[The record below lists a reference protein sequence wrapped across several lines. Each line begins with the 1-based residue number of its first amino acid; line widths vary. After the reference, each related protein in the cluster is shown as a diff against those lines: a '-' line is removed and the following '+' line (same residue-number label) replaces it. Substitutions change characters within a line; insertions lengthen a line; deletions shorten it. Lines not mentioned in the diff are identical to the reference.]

1 MDAVQEALQYVEKVG
16 QKYANDEV
24 ETPAVA
30 DIRLRLKTERNRTA
44 EAVSEMKHDAAVSEV
59 HEFLNQRD
67 YLAAAIASDTIPL
80 VHEHARR
87 RHAFRKATDALAALA
102 PKQARYHRKITDRTH
117 EVLDCID
124 DELEHERRLSE
135 AVKSITADYAPVAA
149 PPRTRRRYKPPSPH
163 QSRQEAVAKT
173 LPYAH
178 APPPTTPPPPAP
190 QQQANAPA
198 LLYSQRT
205 TIRTP
210 VSNSPSTPV
219 DAHHH
224 RHEPI
229 PTTAPPSP
237 AYVKPASYLQE
248 SRPIATADD
257 TPMHEQT
264 ASSGGVLE
272 TTVRS
277 DREVAQEASKVTNL
291 EVTGSLATNTLNG
304 NSACDLGASDNGLV
318 EVEMTRV
325 ESVLVGTDPFDSTR
339 KLGASSARPAAGS
352 SKQEL
357 ARSSSAYPLAQ
368 SSNSFQISTI
378 TESQLPT
385 PHIFSHLASQQ
396 HSRLKT
402 RPPPL
407 QPPSQSSPLH
417 PQDDPALTRWSISD
431 LQISPQNNLLRT
443 PTTGHLH
450 EPFVKTPVSVRHG
463 LSVPKLTTSPPPAQ
477 PLIQPLSLTPPH
489 TLPDDPGWSISD
501 FQISPQNNH
510 LNTPPM
516 ARVSSSQHLG
526 VPFYPP
532 ASTPLPP
539 AASSLPEKPPSDPSF
554 VSSAEKSVDNP
565 DTFSWTL
572 GRSQKAAHPAAEQE
586 SLAASTPTSIEY
598 AFHQAE
604 PTGVPFEPPEKHFAF
619 PSTSSTAASA
629 LSAASGAPTAK
640 QQAAPPKPRYP
651 MPSAPPSPAMLE
663 NDGNPFKEPPKELS
677 LQPPFKS
684 DSELARRSG
693 QGGAAPDS
701 LPAEPRGRRQQQQ
714 QQQGATASSRPV
726 EIPHTGAQNSL
737 PDGTAV
743 VLHSFVQEAEYNGSS
758 AVVLGRRS
766 VNGYPYVLVQVDRDG
781 KKKLVKERNTAKI
794 TDPRPRTS
802 KPARVGET
810 PALPRASSPQRGGA
824 VEEESVWWSDEGGDA
839 ATGLHTAFS
848 SQSPPRARGTPQPQ
862 GGRRGWTA
870 SKQSSDSARSIRTG
884 NHPEDSWEDHP
895 AAAAGPPAQRQQ
907 PKKRPRNPRRP
918 PPGDAPRSEPRTDDE
933 SWSEGA
939 EEEGEEEGERQP
951 PPRSRRQPPPRAQR
965 HARQTRPA
973 SDRGSDAG
981 NPPRVAET
989 ETGSQQG
996 NPRAAAAAVEE
1007 EELWDTDD
1015 TDQPSPRRRPSEA
1028 ASQGSGSMLM
1038 SSGSYRKQAP
1048 PSSDAVP
1055 QAPEPQQ
1062 GPRRASNAT
1071 SSTQRHRAA
1080 RQPTKWSTFNLAN
1093 PAGVQQEPIRRSA
1106 GSKSTE
1112 SRASAADPSDHPDT
1126 VAQDSPSSDAPV
1138 VRRSSGSVTELRRNF
1153 EKAARRPPPEKS
1165 PRRPS
1170 PTPSD
1175 STTPP
1180 PPREAP
1186 GRASVLSDARRNL
1199 RSRRPSDPS
1208 EPTAVERSAPQD
1220 TASHAAATN
1229 PQRVGLAEPGD
1240 GSASRA
1246 PTWQKSTGGTAEDAG
1261 VAVGPHETLQ
1271 GAGDPH
1277 GQNLGE
1283 GGRTVSATGGEER
1296 EAPSTGIRGP
1306 PPAGAEPRQEGAQA
1320 TRTVS
1325 QLQARFGG
1333 TGQPGAQRAGFGR
1346 GRRGSPTPEETPPQR
1361 QQPQQQQH
1369 QRQQQQHQ
1377 HQQQQQQQPANQ
1389 QQQKLEHEPHHEP
1402 QRQQSQRPPQ
1412 PEADDTCGQTEY
1424 ALSELSLDSGFG
1436 MPQQRKP
1443 LSAKHTAPAALPGAA
1458 QGRTPTASA
1467 AKTDPLHS
1475 ARRGVSTPDHNSPAP
1490 AMPAGKSR
1498 ASPATP
1504 QTSFPAQAPSAEVF
1518 ATKGGA
1524 VVGRADATKPGGN
1537 PIEPADQPQRRDAA
1551 SDRDAREDEPSKE
1564 PGGKKVSLVQARIA
1578 ALGGQEEAAN
1588 DSRPGRQPV
1597 QAASK
1602 SPALQQGREANPD
1615 SAGPPSP
1622 SGHVFTTSLHQ
1633 SQKSDEAPTAQFSTP
1648 EQHHGATMRS
1658 DPQPTTSRG
1667 PPSHEPPSSSMAIP
1681 SKASLSSNQ
1690 AEATQG
1696 ITPANSSARYSH
1708 ATTATRPGGSRDPDL
1723 NPRMSSDVEPERES
1737 HAVRK
1742 DQVFAKPLREA
1753 VAEKPASHQQPVSS
1767 PLLRPN
1773 SPQHSISVRSR
1784 EASPTSGDAHT
1795 ASQPRQQPGS
1805 HPSQNDARVRSA
1817 REGTRSAIPQ
1827 ASPEPFGQ
1835 ALPRDRTNSENMSR
1849 TPQASVKTPD
1859 RSRPHSGVP
1868 SVVKAEPANPL
1879 SVGPRQSRPLSEE
1892 SSIAPSP
1899 RDSVPTAH
1907 RDPTKGSVR
1916 QNQPAPAPQT
1926 QANEASQPPKA
1937 DSFFTRA
1944 TSRPSAAKESGKEAL
1959 AAGGARDNTIH
1970 AGSDPAA
1977 DKSSTAVLAA
1987 RPSRTETVVDH
1998 PCSTRNNAEGKGE
2011 PRHGST
2017 LKAQLPSTG
2026 SSSNNPVLSSKEGTR
2041 RESPKSRG
2049 RNKVAKQPG
2058 AGGDSDS
2065 SWSDDS
2071 NGEGGPAKTSPLQQL
2086 EVDVPVSSRVRVAA
2100 FDRDPALVGRT
2111 VEVTG
2116 HRSIGAKPMLVVRTA
2131 SGKSVLVAPSAVNS
2145 AEPETPP
2152 EKAGPRP
2159 SSESL
2164 LPAQGR
2170 NRAEQTQRPLGNP
2183 SSAAAAAPI
2192 VTAERIPSAEHPRP
2206 TSEASV
2212 PPPSAVS
2219 APSRQATKPRQVPAG
2234 VDAPGCSSQPASNE
2248 ASPAESRKLPGRIPS
2263 SDHPR
2268 GKASANAGADDVAN
2282 TSVSSAAPESHR
2294 STTSVPGRTGRRPLA
2309 EQSPV
2314 GGTLVNKSSL
2324 EKPAETPTRSSG
2336 EAKRRPSDEQPQ
2348 SGASTARKPFEKP
2361 AEASTRSDAG
2371 VREPRPRPSDE
2382 QLHSGASATRKPSFE
2397 KPKEAQTRSDAGIH
2411 DTKPR
2416 PSDEQLQSGSS
2427 ASRKASLEKP
2437 KEAQTRSDAGI
2448 HDTKPRP
2455 PDEQLQS
2462 GSSASR
2468 KASLEKPTEVQTRT
2482 GAGVHETKRRPS
2494 DEQPHSGTSTASTA
2508 HKSSFEK
2515 PTEASTRS
2523 GAGVRETKRRP
2534 SDGQPPSSS
2543 STAAGGRGTEHVKPE
2558 QSALGTLPKPAAPP
2572 AAATA
2577 EGRPRTTSGSSRTK
2591 EAAPQI
2597 ANKRSDPTQQASTPA
2612 QGKEKAGAV
2621 RAGTKNGDEN
2631 SQKTN
2636 SEQTA
2641 AGSAVQPLN
2650 REKATVV
2657 EPHPRRRDSTA
2668 AEPTSERSTQ
2678 SGAKPAS
2685 DASAPPN
2692 LEQRSTGSTRNG
2704 GEDPSFPVVE
2714 TPPATEMNDSRR
2726 MSASFQHHFVKRNFA
2741 AFEEEEKDA
2750 AKEFVPGSKV
2760 IIDVAPDTHPALK
2773 GSTAKVV
2780 ALAGD
2785 GKLLVVDAGRDDG
2798 EPFKMCPSSV
2808 SLISLPHNIL
2818 DEEFSEDDAAEA
2830 EPAEKPPPSL
2840 LPKGTPV
2847 VLHSLLQCPQLNGAT
2862 THVLDHQKT
2871 AAGEWCY
2878 VVSIGGFTG
2887 PQQQQQQLLRPDN
2900 VRAIQP
2906 GAAEAPRVDVQL
2918 AAEPNPGFEQRY
2930 PIGSSATL
2938 QNFQSRQQLN
2948 GTAVE
2953 ITGHRQAS
2961 GETMVAVRMPD
2972 GKQTLVRE
2980 SNLQLGAPSESSGEG
2995 GLEDRYPVGTE
3006 STLCNFDAK
3015 TALNDTRVTVT
3026 GHKDVSGEQML
3037 VVRMPN
3043 GKQQL
3048 VREAN
3053 VVTPSLADTSKT
3065 NPQTDHLAPKSSQ
3078 RGLSARSPD
3087 THSRTSRGL
3096 SASNASQQQS
3106 ISPSSQPSQPSQR
3119 RVSAQSP
3126 VSPSQTDP
3134 SQQPSVSSQP
3144 SQPSKP
3150 VKKEEPQ
3157 EEDED
3162 SNAPSDDDGCLQL
3175 ADALPPGTKV
3185 VTCGFPF
3192 GFLNGKRAVV
3202 ESTRRTLDDKIG
3214 VVVCYRDTRERQMV
3228 PKKHLK
3234 VIELPQPPPQAPP
3247 QEPKEGQRL
3256 PQTLGENDRT
3266 REEQRNHDQEV
3277 HDDDDDEDE
3286 MIDEEEEEEEE
3297 EDAPKGETEEKK
3309 AAAKEEEQGSSSESG
3324 PDTPPE
3330 QSVCPPKGCLV
3341 QVSGVP
3347 KSSPYAG
3354 LVGVVSSGKQAK
3366 GKKRHPEKSS
3376 VFVSVQ
3382 FSSTIA
3388 HNFKPKHLKL
3398 LLGVQA
3404 ALPVL
3409 SSRTA
3414 SFALRMRSQRS
3425 AAEPGR

>member
-1333 TGQPGAQRAGFGR
+1333 TGQPGAQ
-1346 GRRGSPTPEETPPQR
+1346 Q
-1361 QQPQQQQH
+1361 
-1369 QRQQQQHQ
+1369 
-1377 HQQQQQQQPANQ
+1377 
-1389 QQQKLEHEPHHEP
+1389 
-1402 QRQQSQRPPQ
+1402 
-1412 PEADDTCGQTEY
+1412 Y

-1622 SGHVFTTSLHQ
+1622 SGH
-1633 SQKSDEAPTAQFSTP
+1633 
-1648 EQHHGATMRS
+1648 
-1658 DPQPTTSRG
+1658 
-1667 PPSHEPPSSSMAIP
+1667 
-1681 SKASLSSNQ
+1681 
-1690 AEATQG
+1690 
-1696 ITPANSSARYSH
+1696 
-1708 ATTATRPGGSRDPDL
+1708 
-1723 NPRMSSDVEPERES
+1723 
-1737 HAVRK
+1737 
-1742 DQVFAKPLREA
+1742 
-1753 VAEKPASHQQPVSS
+1753 
-1767 PLLRPN
+1767 
-1773 SPQHSISVRSR
+1773 
-1784 EASPTSGDAHT
+1784 
-1795 ASQPRQQPGS
+1795 
-1805 HPSQNDARVRSA
+1805 
-1817 REGTRSAIPQ
+1817 
-1827 ASPEPFGQ
+1827 
-1835 ALPRDRTNSENMSR
+1835 
-1849 TPQASVKTPD
+1849 
-1859 RSRPHSGVP
+1859 
-1868 SVVKAEPANPL
+1868 
-1879 SVGPRQSRPLSEE
+1879 
-1892 SSIAPSP
+1892 
-1899 RDSVPTAH
+1899 
-1907 RDPTKGSVR
+1907 
-1916 QNQPAPAPQT
+1916 
-1926 QANEASQPPKA
+1926 ANEASQPPKA

-2416 PSDEQLQSGSS
+2416 PS
-2427 ASRKASLEKP
+2427 
-2437 KEAQTRSDAGI
+2437 
-2448 HDTKPRP
+2448 
-2455 PDEQLQS
+2455 DEQLQS

-3078 RGLSARSPD
+3078 RGL
-3087 THSRTSRGL
+3087 
-3096 SASNASQQQS
+3096 
-3106 ISPSSQPSQPSQR
+3106 

-3247 QEPKEGQRL
+3247 QEPKEGQL
-3256 PQTLGENDRT
+3256 
-3266 REEQRNHDQEV
+3266 

-3398 LLGVQA
+3398 LLERPGGPASPFVKNCVVRIKDEVPEIGGRAGKVVQVHQHLNKLIVLLDKQEHVVVDSDRTQMIAPPRKPSIGESFPLGTVVQTCGMTKEFNGLVGEVIQLNPKADTATVLLQNGKKKAIPQGNLKAYSATEEYQAPPPTCYPVGTRVLISGLTGAKELNGKKGVVKGFNQDDDR
-3404 ALPVL
+3404 LWCMLTEVDDEKERLFRPPNL
-3409 SSRTA
+3409 SIPKA
-3414 SFALRMRSQRS
+3414 DLRRGGAGAPPGCYPIGCKVKITDTQDEGTKGLKGKVGTVGGHRIIDGDPIMQVDMN
-3425 AAEPGR
+3425 EPGPDGEPLTLVKPKNITLALQ